1 MKPTFS
7 KNEKIKFVEAGTDF
21 LDPPTQDILWRYG
34 TIQFEIKGKYGAV
47 KYAIKE
53 NESKNIIKI
62 SRYLIFK
69 VH

>member
-47 KYAIKE
+47 KYA
-53 NESKNIIKI
+53 S
-62 SRYLIFK
+62 SL
-69 VH
+69 